1 MIKKILG
8 LLLICV
14 SLFSQA
20 QQMILS
26 EEPQMAD
33 TFREE
38 GKIYVVIAVIA
49 IVFLSLIAFLIY
61 IERKLKKI
69 ESRMNEQAEKR

>member
-1 MIKKILG
+1 MIKKVLG

-14 SLFSQA
+14 SLVSQA
-20 QQMILS
+20 QQMVMS
-26 EEPQMAD
+26 NGPQMAD

-38 GKIYVVIAVIA
+38 GKIYVVISVIS
-49 IVFLSLIAFLIY
+49 IIFLALVGFLIY

-69 ESRMNEQAEKR
+69 ENKVNGH